1 MGLLVLFPVGL
12 VLAGLVFYFC
22 KSSKEMPKNWKE
34 LVVEFQVQRS
44 GVEGIAED
52 IFLRSRNKIGEL
64 PTLIYRQFDSILL
77 SPLLELYKQ
86 PNKIVVMTGGNRGL
100 GICVV
105 EKLLKCDMTV
115 LLGVRNPE
123 EAKKSIEKA
132 IDINASNGKLFFEKC
147 DTEDMESVRNFAGKV
162 KERFSKIH
170 ILINNA
176 GVMSV
181 PYKETKDGFESH
193 MAINYLGHFLLTHL
207 LLPLLKA
214 GGREEDEKNARI
226 IHVSSCVHRLGNID
240 YDDFH
245 RT

>member
-1 MGLLVLFPVGL
+1 M
-12 VLAGLVFYFC
+12 
-22 KSSKEMPKNWKE
+22 
-34 LVVEFQVQRS
+34 
-44 GVEGIAED
+44 I
-52 IFLRSRNKIGEL
+52 
-64 PTLIYRQFDSILL
+64 
-77 SPLLELYKQ
+77 
-86 PNKIVVMTGGNRGL
+86 TGGNRGL

-115 LLGVRNPE
+115 LIGVRNPDA
-123 EAKKSIEKA
+123 AKKTIEST
-132 IDINASNGKLFFEKC
+132 INSTLTDGKIFYEKC
-147 DTEDMESVRNFAGKV
+147 DTADMESVRNFAAKV
-162 KERFSKIH
+162 KERFNKIH

-214 GGREEDEKNARI
+214 GGREVDGQNARI
-226 IHVSSCVHRLGNID
+226 VNVSSCVHRIGNID

-245 RT
+245 CK